1 MNFYDLYDER
11 LSAAERSLVEAAGD
25 FCRGEFSAHLLASH
39 TQGRAYD
46 ASWIDRWAKEGFLGL
61 QTPRE
66 FGGHDASFLCKIRV
80 AQTMAEHGFAAAFA
94 INNLQGSVT
103 RVARFGS
110 EKQRAELMGAM
121 LGGRT
126 LCAPAMSEPDGGS
139 DLAALKTKAR
149 RVDGGW
155 LISGTKSWITN
166 GSIIQC
172 ANLLASVE
180 DPVGAEA
187 AGDIASFLVPLV
199 DGPTLRREE
208 LVMPGA
214 RSFRLASLGFQE
226 HFVPDWCLFDPPGQA
241 FRSSMASVNAARV
254 HVAAMCVA
262 SARAALAETVGYA
275 ESRQAFGKAL
285 LRHQGLG
292 WELAEV
298 SLRLEAANAL
308 VLRAAIAVQT
318 GKAALTLAAQAK
330 KFAVDVAV
338 WALDQCQ
345 RAMGATGASAD
356 HSLAMLSSETRLAAF
371 GDGTSQMLLDR
382 IAKGLAKD
390 YGPSPAQ
397 KESDQ

>member
-11 LSAAERSLVEAAGD
+11 LSAAERALVQAASD
-25 FCRGEFSAHLLASH
+25 FCRGEFSVHLLESH

-46 ASWIDRWAKEGFLGL
+46 VSWIDRWAKEGFLGL
-61 QTPRE
+61 QTPSE
-66 FGGHDASFLCKIRV
+66 LGGHDASFICKIRV
-80 AQTMAEHGFAAAFA
+80 AQAMAEHGFAAAFA

-103 RVARFGS
+103 RVARSGS
-110 EKQRAELMGAM
+110 EKQRAEFLDGM
-121 LGGRT
+121 LSGRT

-139 DLAALKTKAR
+139 DLGALKTKAR

-155 LISGTKSWITN
+155 LISGTKSWVTN

-172 ANLLASVE
+172 ANLLARV
-180 DPVGAEA
+180 DPIGKEA
-187 AGDIASFLVPLV
+187 GETASFLVPLA

-214 RSFRLASLGFQE
+214 QSFRLSRLIFQD

-241 FRSSMASVNAARV
+241 FKSSMASVNAARV

-262 SARAALAETVGYA
+262 SARAALAEAVGYA
-275 ESRQAFGKAL
+275 ETRQAFGKPL

-330 KFAVDVAV
+330 KFAVDVAT
-338 WALDQCQ
+338 WGHDQCQ
-345 RAMGATGASAD
+345 RAMGAVGASAD
-356 HSLAMLSSETRLAAF
+356 HRLAMLSSETRLAAF
-371 GDGTSQMLLDR
+371 GDGTNQMLLDR

-390 YGPSPAQ
+390 YGPSPMQ

>member
-11 LSAAERSLVEAAGD
+11 LSAPERALVQAASD
-25 FCRGEFSAHLLASH
+25 FCRGEFSAHLLESH

-46 ASWIDRWAKEGFLGL
+46 ASWIDKWAKEGFLGL

-66 FGGHDASFLCKIRV
+66 FGGHDASFICKIRV

-110 EKQRAELMGAM
+110 ERQRAEFLDGM
-121 LGGRT
+121 LAGRI
-126 LCAPAMSEPDGGS
+126 LGAPAMSEPDGGS
-139 DLAALKTKAR
+139 DLAALKTQAR

-155 LISGTKSWITN
+155 LLSGTKSWITN
-166 GSIIQC
+166 GSIIGC
-172 ANLLASVE
+172 ANLLARVG
-180 DPVGAEA
+180 PAGAES
-187 AGDIASFLVPLV
+187 GDIASFVVPLE

-214 RSFRLASLGFQE
+214 RSFRLASLVFQE

-241 FRSSMASVNAARV
+241 FKSSMASVNAARV

-262 SARAALAETVGYA
+262 SAKAALAETVGYA
-275 ESRQAFGKAL
+275 QSRQAFGKPL
-285 LRHQGLG
+285 LGHQGLG

-356 HSLAMLSSETRLAAF
+356 HRLAMLSSETRLAAF

-397 KESDQ
+397 KGSQ